1 MQYRTLESLC
11 KIASGGTPSRSK
23 KEYWDGGDVPWI
35 KIGNIKSKVVS
46 NADEY
51 ITEAGL
57 NNSSAKLFK
66 KGTILYTIFATLGEV
81 GILDFDACTN
91 QAIAGVSIEK
101 PEEITADYLY
111 YYLKSKKGE
120 VNKIGR
126 GVAQN
131 NINLSILRKF
141 LIPMRAIEEQKTI
154 VNSLNKIESIIE
166 KQKQQLEQLNNL
178 IKARFVEMFG
188 TREKWNDANWKIASI
203 DEIIE
208 KPKSGEWGQKD
219 ESGRGIGVI
228 RTTNFSDGG
237 AVYFNSITTR
247 DIPREKLITKG
258 IKNGDILIE
267 KSGGSDKKPVGRV
280 VLYTGESNKYLNN
293 NFTAI
298 LRINN
303 NTEVNNI
310 FLFTFLYINY
320 WQGGT
325 KVFESKT
332 TGIHNLNLKEFLNK
346 TKIALP
352 DMLLQNQFATFVAQV
367 DKSKFAVQKSLE
379 KTQLLFD
386 SLMQEYF
393 G

>member
-1 MQYRTLESLC
+1 M
-11 KIASGGTPSRSK
+11 KISDYYTYAP
-23 KEYWDGGDVPWI
+23 
-35 KIGNIKSKVVS
+35 KSKIKAGDANPNGKYQFYTS
-46 NADEY
+46 SPDESRRCDEY
-51 ITEAGL
+51 LYDCKAIVM
-57 NNSSAKLFK
+57 
-66 KGTILYTIFATLGEV
+66 GTGGSATLHYYDGKFSTSTDCLTL
-81 GILDFDACTN
+81 IPN
-91 QAIAGVSIEK
+91 EK
-101 PEEITADYLY
+101 IRAKYLY
-111 YYLKSKKGE
+111 YFFLANMDVLEAGFKGAGLKHTSKGYIDNIE
-120 VNKIGR
+120 ITKIPSLPS
-126 GVAQN
+126 QD
-131 NINLSILRKF
+131 K
-141 LIPMRAIEEQKTI
+141 I
-154 VNSLNKIESIIE
+154 VNLFDELALRIE
-166 KQKQQLEQLNNL
+166 KERRQIEKLDELV
-178 IKARFVEMFG
+178 KARFVEMFG

-303 NTEVNNI
+303 NAEVNNI

-325 KVFESKT
+325 KVFENKT

-352 DMLLQNQFATFVAQV
+352 DMSLQNQFATFVAQV
-367 DKSKFAVQKSLE
+367 DKSKFVLSNELTMCDFYIRLIHDRVMHSRINLRVAQ
-379 KTQLLFD
+379 
-386 SLMQEYF
+386 
-393 G
+393 

>member
-1 MQYRTLESLC
+1 M
-11 KIASGGTPSRSK
+11 KISDYYTYAP
-23 KEYWDGGDVPWI
+23 
-35 KIGNIKSKVVS
+35 KSKIKAGDANPNGRYQFYAS
-46 NADEY
+46 SPDKSRRCDEY
-51 ITEAGL
+51 LYDCKAIIM
-57 NNSSAKLFK
+57 
-66 KGTILYTIFATLGEV
+66 GTGGSATLHYYDGKFSTSTDCLTLIPNEN
-81 GILDFDACTN
+81 IRA
-91 QAIAGVSIEK
+91 K
-101 PEEITADYLY
+101 YLY
-111 YYLKSKKGE
+111 YFFLANMDVLEAGFKGAGLKHTNKGYIDNIE
-120 VNKIGR
+120 ITKIPS
-126 GVAQN
+126 
-131 NINLSILRKF
+131 LSSQDK
-141 LIPMRAIEEQKTI
+141 I
-154 VNSLNKIESIIE
+154 VNLFDGLASRIE
-166 KQKQQLEQLNNL
+166 KERRQIEKLDELV
-178 IKARFVEMFG
+178 KARFVEMFG
-188 TREKWNDANWKIASI
+188 MREKWNDANWKIASI
-203 DEIIE
+203 DEIIK

-228 RTTNFSDGG
+228 RTTNFSDSG

-352 DMLLQNQFATFVAQV
+352 DMSLQNQFATFVTQV
-367 DKSKFAVQKSLE
+367 DKSKFALSNKLAMCNFYVRLVYDRIMHSRIDL
-379 KTQLLFD
+379 
-386 SLMQEYF
+386 
-393 G
+393 